1 MDGRDHA
8 KRKLSRDAM
17 ERERGRAF
25 SVRVSLSLFSL
36 LLSFFSLFPQLI
48 RRRKPGE
55 REGEGEKKKGR
66 VRSLISVVVVEA
78 RCD

>member
-8 KRKLSRDAM
+8 KRKLSRDA
-17 ERERGRAF
+17 RERGGAF
-25 SVRVSLSLFSL
+25 SACLSLF
-36 LLSFFSLFPQLI
+36 FSLSRFFLSPRLI

-55 REGEGEKKKGR
+55 REREREREKEKGR